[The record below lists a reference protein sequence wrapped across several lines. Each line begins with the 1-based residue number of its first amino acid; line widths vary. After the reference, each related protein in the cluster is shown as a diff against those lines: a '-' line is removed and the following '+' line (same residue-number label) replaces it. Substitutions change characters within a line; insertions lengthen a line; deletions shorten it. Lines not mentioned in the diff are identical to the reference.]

1 MKSKVDSKNIE
12 LMMDLITNLLV
23 VEMPKGFNEDDRLR
37 MIFHLIESVKHFC
50 KTGEKV
56 FRFDERTETLKTAL
70 GVKEND
76 AT

>member
-1 MKSKVDSKNIE
+1 MRNKVDSKNIE

-37 MIFHLIESVKHFC
+37 MVFHLIESVKHYC

-56 FRFDERTETLKTAL
+56 FRFDERTEFLKAAL
-70 GVKEND
+70 EMKENP
-76 AT
+76 